1 MSDNLQ
7 QQELDQIADDVR
19 LNLTKSVEHI
29 IRAGQALQR
38 GRDMHPSDN
47 AFHDWCMQ
55 EFPDLKRDTR
65 LNMMQVGRRF
75 GAEYIPTQL
84 PITVLYELAAPS
96 LPEEKAHEFLE
107 QNPNPSVK
115 DVKEFKEKIKEP
127 VSKKP
132 SDVPYDVREAMFSI
146 LGNAASYMDR
156 CPLSDEEAAKILVD
170 IATEDVN
177 TARQDVSR
185 LLKLKRL
192 LDLAAPDLTQFP
204 AGKLKLVK
212 H

>member
-19 LNLTKSVEHI
+19 SNLTKSVEHI

-38 GRDMHPSDN
+38 GRDIHPSDN
-47 AFHDWCMQ
+47 AFHDWCMK
-55 EFPDLKRDTR
+55 EFPDLDITKNRR
-65 LNMMQVGRRF
+65 LRNVAKRF
-75 GAEYIPTQL
+75 GGTAIL
-84 PITVLYELAAPS
+84 PHQSLSVLYQLSNPS

-115 DVKEFKEKIKEP
+115 DVKEFKQKLKEP

-156 CPLSDEEAAKILVD
+156 CPISDEEAAKILVD

-177 TARQDVSR
+177 TVKQDVSR
-185 LLKLKRL
+185 LLRLKRL
-192 LDLAAPDLTQFP
+192 LDLAAPDLNQFP
-204 AGKLKLVK
+204 KGKLKLV
-212 H
+212 

>member
-19 LNLTKSVEHI
+19 SNLTKSVEHI

-38 GRDMHPSDN
+38 GRDLHPSNN
-47 AFHDWCMQ
+47 AFHAWCMK

-75 GAEYIPTQL
+75 VAEYITQQL

-115 DVKEFKEKIKEP
+115 DVKEFKERVLE
-127 VSKKP
+127 KKP
-132 SDVPYDVREAMFSI
+132 IVYKTDQSLTAIMMLAERFKNE
-146 LGNAASYMDR
+146 
-156 CPLSDEEAAKILVD
+156 CPLEIEEA
-170 IATEDVN
+170 
-177 TARQDVSR
+177 SR
-185 LLKLKRL
+185 IL
-192 LDLAAPDLTQFP
+192 LDVTTKDPYNASSYIRGLLALKQLLEYSTPELNRFSTER
-204 AGKLKLVK
+204 LKLVK
-212 H
+212 

>member
-19 LNLTKSVEHI
+19 SNLTKSVEHI

-38 GRDMHPSDN
+38 GRDMHPCDN

-55 EFPDLKRDTR
+55 EFPDLKRHTR
-65 LNMMQVGRRF
+65 HNIMLIGKRF
-75 GAEYIPTQL
+75 GGVEFIQHQL

-115 DVKEFKEKIKEP
+115 DVKEFKQKLKEP

-156 CPLSDEEAAKILVD
+156 CPISDEEAAKILVD

-177 TARQDVSR
+177 TVKQDVSR
-185 LLKLKRL
+185 LLRLKRL
-192 LDLAAPDLTQFP
+192 LDLAAPDLNQFP
-204 AGKLKLVK
+204 KGKLKLV
-212 H
+212 

>member
-19 LNLTKSVEHI
+19 SNLTKSVEHI

-38 GRDMHPSDN
+38 GRDIHPSDN
-47 AFHDWCMQ
+47 AFHAWCMQ
-55 EFPDLKRDTR
+55 EFPDLRRGTR

-75 GAEYIPTQL
+75 GAQYITHQL

-115 DVKEFKEKIKEP
+115 DVKEFKEKVLE
-127 VSKKP
+127 KKTIVYKTDQ
-132 SDVPYDVREAMFSI
+132 SLTAIMMLAERFKNE
-146 LGNAASYMDR
+146 
-156 CPLSDEEAAKILVD
+156 CPLKIEEA
-170 IATEDVN
+170 
-177 TARQDVSR
+177 SR
-185 LLKLKRL
+185 IL
-192 LDLAAPDLTQFP
+192 LDVATKDPYNASSYIRGLLTLKQLLDYSTPDLNRFS
-204 AGKLKLVK
+204 KERLKIVN
-212 H
+212 

>member
-7 QQELDQIADDVR
+7 QRELDQIADDVR
-19 LNLTKSVEHI
+19 SNLTKSVEHI

-38 GRDMHPSDN
+38 GRDLHQSNN
-47 AFHDWCMQ
+47 AFHDWCMK
-55 EFPDLKRDTR
+55 EFPYLNDKKRER
-65 LNMMQVGRRF
+65 LMQVARRF
-75 GAEYIPTQL
+75 GDTTISSDHSWS
-84 PITVLYELAAPS
+84 VLYELAAPS

-115 DVKEFKEKIKEP
+115 DVKEFKQKLKEP

>member
-19 LNLTKSVEHI
+19 SNLTKSVEHI

-38 GRDMHPSDN
+38 GRDMHRSDN
-47 AFHDWCMQ
+47 AFHDWCMK
-55 EFPDLKRDTR
+55 EFPDLNSKMRER
-65 LNMMQVGRRF
+65 IMQVGRRF
-75 GAEYIPTQL
+75 GTTFMSHHL

-115 DVKEFKEKIKEP
+115 DVKEFKQKLKEP

-156 CPLSDEEAAKILVD
+156 CPISDEEAAKILVD

-177 TARQDVSR
+177 TVKQDVSR
-185 LLKLKRL
+185 LLRLKRL
-192 LDLAAPDLTQFP
+192 LDLAAPDLNQFP
-204 AGKLKLVK
+204 KGKLKLV
-212 H
+212 

>member
-19 LNLTKSVEHI
+19 SNLTKSVEHI

-38 GRDMHPSDN
+38 GRDLHPSNN
-47 AFHDWCMQ
+47 AFHAWCMK

-75 GAEYIPTQL
+75 SAQYITHQL

-115 DVKEFKEKIKEP
+115 DVKEFKQKLKEP

-156 CPLSDEEAAKILVD
+156 CPISDEEAAKILVD

-177 TARQDVSR
+177 TVKQDVSR
-185 LLKLKRL
+185 LLRLKRL
-192 LDLAAPDLTQFP
+192 LDLAAPDLNQFP
-204 AGKLKLVK
+204 KGKLKLV
-212 H
+212 

>member
-19 LNLTKSVEHI
+19 SNLTKSVEHI

-47 AFHDWCMQ
+47 AFHDWCKK
-55 EFPDLKRDTR
+55 EFPDLKRVTR
-65 LNMMQVGRRF
+65 HNIMSVAKRF
-75 GAEYIPTQL
+75 DGVQFIKHQL

-115 DVKEFKEKIKEP
+115 DVKEFKEKVLNRKP
-127 VSKKP
+127 VVYKTDQSLTAIMMLAERFKN
-132 SDVPYDVREAMFSI
+132 E
-146 LGNAASYMDR
+146 
-156 CPLSDEEAAKILVD
+156 CPLEIEEA
-170 IATEDVN
+170 
-177 TARQDVSR
+177 SR
-185 LLKLKRL
+185 IL
-192 LDLAAPDLTQFP
+192 LDVATKDPYNASSYIRGLLALKELLEYSTPDLNRFS
-204 AGKLKLVK
+204 KERLKLVN
-212 H
+212 